1 MKGNNT
7 CIKQKLIAATM
18 MLVMTS
24 GCFKRCGVFAEEGY
38 DAREAMS
45 STVKIYT
52 KITGHRTNLASVL
65 GIEASM
71 PEGTKEKSESKSWT
85 GSGVVVRNNFDKK
98 ESLILSVAHV
108 THPQKTTLE
117 VDESGFYFFKIDTIE
132 MTVERLDGEKCA
144 AFPMAG
150 NEKQDLSV
158 IKSSCIAGQAAE
170 LADKLPPVGASV
182 MISGAAL
189 GFHPKGIFVV
199 TDGRYMGIEEES
211 GEEIITLP
219 SAPGHSGSG
228 IFYKGKVIGLLSK
241 RTVHYE
247 HISICVSLENAKT
260 LLALAEG
267 LWQLENV

>member
-7 CIKQKLIAATM
+7 WIKHKLIAVTM
-18 MLVMTS
+18 MLVMMS
-24 GCFKRCGVFAEEGY
+24 GCFKRCGLFVEEGS

-65 GIEASM
+65 GINASM

-85 GSGVVVRNNFDKK
+85 GSGVVVRNNFHKK

-108 THPQKTTLE
+108 THPQKVTLE
-117 VDESGFYFFKIDTIE
+117 FDESGFYFFKIDTIQ
-132 MTVERLDGEKCA
+132 MMVERLDGEKCS

-158 IKSSCIAGQAAE
+158 IKSTCIAGEAAE

-189 GFHPKGIFVV
+189 GYHPKNIFIV
-199 TDGRYMGIEEES
+199 TDGRFMGLDEND
-211 GEEIITLP
+211 EEIITLP

-247 HISICVSLENAKT
+247 HISICVSLENAKV
-260 LLALAEG
+260 LLSIAEG

>member
-7 CIKQKLIAATM
+7 WIKHKLIAGTM
-18 MLVMTS
+18 ILVMMS
-24 GCFKRCGVFAEEGY
+24 GCFKRCGLFAQEGS

-52 KITGHRTNLASVL
+52 KVSGHRTNLASVL
-65 GIEASM
+65 GINASM
-71 PEGTKEKSESKSWT
+71 PEGTKEKSEEKSWT

-117 VDESGFYFFKIDTIE
+117 IDESGFYFFQIDKIE
-132 MTVERLDGEKCA
+132 MMVERLDGEKCA

-158 IKSSCIAGQAAE
+158 IKSTCIAGEARE
-170 LADKLPPVGASV
+170 LADELPPVGASV

-189 GFHPKGIFVV
+189 GYHPKNIFIV
-199 TDGRYMGIEEES
+199 TDGRFMGLDENN
-211 GEEIITLP
+211 EEIITLP

-241 RTVHYE
+241 RTIHYE

-260 LLALAEG
+260 LLQLAEG
-267 LWQLENV
+267 LWQLENA

>member
-7 CIKQKLIAATM
+7 WIKHKLIAATM
-18 MLVMTS
+18 MLVMMS
-24 GCFKRCGVFAEEGY
+24 GCFKRCGIFKEEGY

-52 KITGHRTNLASVL
+52 KISGHRINLASLL
-65 GIEASM
+65 GVNASVP
-71 PEGTKEKSESKSWT
+71 PETKEKSESKSWT
-85 GSGVVVRNNFDKK
+85 GSGVVVRNNYNKK
-98 ESLILSVAHV
+98 QSLILSVAHV
-108 THPQKTTLE
+108 THPEKVTLE
-117 VDESGFYFFKIDTIE
+117 FDESGFYFFKIDTIE
-132 MTVERLDGEKCA
+132 MMVERLDGEKCA
-144 AFPMAG
+144 AYPMAG
-150 NEKQDLSV
+150 DGKKDLSV
-158 IKSSCIAGQAAE
+158 IKSACIAGETAE
-170 LADKLPPVGASV
+170 LADSTPPVGASV
-182 MISGAAL
+182 LISGAAL
-189 GFHPKGIFVV
+189 GYHPKNIFIV

-247 HISICVSLENAKT
+247 HISICVSLENAKI

-267 LWQLENV
+267 LWQLEGA

>member
-1 MKGNNT
+1 
-7 CIKQKLIAATM
+7 M
-18 MLVMTS
+18 MLVVMS
-24 GCFKRCGVFAEEGY
+24 GCFKRCGIFAEEGS

-65 GIEASM
+65 GVNASM

-85 GSGVVVRNNFDKK
+85 GSGVVVRNNFNKK

-108 THPQKTTLE
+108 THPQKVTLE
-117 VDESGFYFFKIDTIE
+117 FDESGFYFFKIDTIE
-132 MTVERLDGEKCA
+132 MIVERLDGEKCS

-158 IKSSCIAGQAAE
+158 IKSSCIAGEAAE

-199 TDGRYMGIEEES
+199 TDGRYMGVEEES

>member
-1 MKGNNT
+1 M
-7 CIKQKLIAATM
+7 
-18 MLVMTS
+18 
-24 GCFKRCGVFAEEGY
+24 F
-38 DAREAMS
+38 
-45 STVKIYT
+45 
-52 KITGHRTNLASVL
+52 
-65 GIEASM
+65 
-71 PEGTKEKSESKSWT
+71 
-85 GSGVVVRNNFDKK
+85 KK

-108 THPQKTTLE
+108 THPQNTTLE
-117 VDESGFYFFKIDTIE
+117 IDESGFYFFQIDKIE
-132 MTVERLDGEKCA
+132 MMIERLDGEKCA

-158 IKSSCIAGQAAE
+158 IKSACIAGDATE
-170 LADKLPPVGASV
+170 LANQLPPIGASV

-189 GFHPKGIFVV
+189 GYHPKNIFIV
-199 TDGRYMGIEEES
+199 TDGRFMGLDENN
-211 GEEIITLP
+211 EEIITLP

-260 LLALAEG
+260 LLELAEG

>member
-7 CIKQKLIAATM
+7 WIKYKLLAATM
-18 MLVMTS
+18 MLVMMS
-24 GCFKRCGVFAEEGY
+24 GCFKRCGIFKEEGY

-65 GIEASM
+65 GINASV
-71 PEGTKEKSESKSWT
+71 PTETKKNSETRSWT
-85 GSGVVVRNNFDKK
+85 GSGVVVRNNFNKK

-108 THPQKTTLE
+108 THPEKVILE
-117 VDESGFYFFKIDTIE
+117 FDESGFYFFTIDAVE
-132 MTVERLDGEKCA
+132 MMVERLDGEKCSA
-144 AFPMAG
+144 LPMAG
-150 NEKQDLSV
+150 SQKQDLSV
-158 IKSSCIAGQAAE
+158 IKSSCIAGEAAQ
-170 LADKLPPVGASV
+170 LADDVPPVGASV
-182 MISGAAL
+182 LISGAAL
-189 GFHPKGIFVV
+189 GYHPKGIFIV

-247 HISICVSLENAKT
+247 HISICVSLENAKV
-260 LLALAEG
+260 LLSIAEG
-267 LWQLENV
+267 LWELEKV

>member
-7 CIKQKLIAATM
+7 WIKQKLIAATM
-18 MLVMTS
+18 MLVMMS
-24 GCFKRCGVFAEEGY
+24 GCLKRCDIFKSEGY

-65 GIEASM
+65 GINASM

-85 GSGVVVRNNFDKK
+85 GSGVVVRNNYTKK

-108 THPQKTTLE
+108 THPQMVSLE
-117 VDESGFYFFKIDTIE
+117 IDESGMYFFKIDTIE
-132 MTVERLDGEKCA
+132 MVVESLDGNKCS

-150 NEKQDLSV
+150 HRDQDMSV
-158 IKSSCIAGQAAE
+158 IKSSCIAGVAAE
-170 LADKLPPVGASV
+170 LADDVPPVGANV
-182 MISGAAL
+182 LISGAAL
-189 GFHPKGIFVV
+189 GYHPKGIFIV
-199 TDGRYMGIEEES
+199 TDGRYMGIDES

-247 HISICVSLENAKT
+247 HISICVSLENAKA
-260 LLALAEG
+260 LLSIAEG
-267 LWQLENV
+267 LWELENV